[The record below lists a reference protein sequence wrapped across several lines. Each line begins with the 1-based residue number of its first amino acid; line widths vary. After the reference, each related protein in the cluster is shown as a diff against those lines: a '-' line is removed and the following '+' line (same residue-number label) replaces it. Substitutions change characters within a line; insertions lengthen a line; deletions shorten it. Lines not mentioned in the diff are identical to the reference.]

1 MKWQSLA
8 GSQETGRGRSRV
20 RVSQVGEEQGILVY
34 VLEARGLKMDVK
46 FGSFLQRSQESS
58 LPVSR
63 TIVMFC
69 GGVPMVREAVR
80 VTL

>member
-1 MKWQSLA
+1 
-8 GSQETGRGRSRV
+8 
-20 RVSQVGEEQGILVY
+20 
-34 VLEARGLKMDVK
+34 LEARGLKMDVK